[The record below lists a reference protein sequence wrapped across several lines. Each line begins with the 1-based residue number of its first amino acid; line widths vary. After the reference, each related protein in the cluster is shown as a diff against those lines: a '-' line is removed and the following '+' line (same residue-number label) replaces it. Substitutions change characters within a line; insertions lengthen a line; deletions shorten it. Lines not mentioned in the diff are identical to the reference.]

1 MIFECKNHV
10 TWDTWMY
17 FRDNKYYLY
26 YLITDR
32 SGGEGFGVAVSED
45 GIHYEDRGTCIT
57 ASDKMVIYLGT
68 GAVWESP
75 DFKKDKTF
83 ICNYSEWRR
92 DESAGKHY
100 QNIFFATSKDLI
112 HWEKTGEDGVFPVDE
127 RYYVRCDEDGG
138 RWDCIYPNRTA
149 EGYEG
154 FFTATPKEYI
164 GCGYAVSEDGL
175 RWTAKKPPKFSLDGH
190 DDIRQGVE
198 AGAVCVYGGKYYM
211 LMGTYLYRYGMS
223 VMVSD
228 SPDGIYR
235 PQKKNFSLLSNRS
248 FMHAYFMRIADVNG
262 KKYVNHHVLLRE
274 TNEFGRNTTLAA
286 PLKEIDFDE
295 EGILRL
301 RWAALNEGLK
311 GEEISDFDFENGF
324 VAEYESA
331 KADEISFKTDK
342 ETVTLR
348 FGFDDCSLKIFENGV
363 LAEDI
368 CKDVCA
374 AGRRVRI
381 LYRNTLM
388 EVYADDYFV
397 TCYTFKDGVRT
408 IENQNGQKIWRIN
421 L

>member
-75 DFKKDKTF
+75 DFEKDKTF

-262 KKYVNHHVLLRE
+262 KKYVNHHVL
-274 TNEFGRNTTLAA
+274 
-286 PLKEIDFDE
+286 
-295 EGILRL
+295 
-301 RWAALNEGLK
+301 
-311 GEEISDFDFENGF
+311 
-324 VAEYESA
+324 
-331 KADEISFKTDK
+331 
-342 ETVTLR
+342 
-348 FGFDDCSLKIFENGV
+348 
-363 LAEDI
+363 
-368 CKDVCA
+368 
-374 AGRRVRI
+374 
-381 LYRNTLM
+381 
-388 EVYADDYFV
+388 
-397 TCYTFKDGVRT
+397 
-408 IENQNGQKIWRIN
+408 
-421 L
+421 